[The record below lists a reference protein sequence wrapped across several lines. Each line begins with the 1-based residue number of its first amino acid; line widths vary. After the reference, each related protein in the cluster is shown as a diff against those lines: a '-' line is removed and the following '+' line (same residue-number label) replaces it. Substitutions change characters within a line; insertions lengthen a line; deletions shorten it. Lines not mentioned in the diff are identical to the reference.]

1 VATVRDPSQ
10 VGPRRQTSPRAHTS
24 QRERRR
30 RQATRPHFHA
40 RKASP
45 EGIESL
51 VRLNAIA
58 PDRWLLKGGFALDLR
73 LAGRARATK
82 DIDLDWRDVDDELLD
97 TLLDAA
103 EHDAGDFFVFSIER
117 SGALADRIAGGQRF
131 RVSASLAGRAFET
144 FPLDVALRAEP
155 MLAADTL
162 TTPDLLAF
170 AGLGPVRVPA
180 LPLERQAAEKLHAY
194 TRIYEGER
202 PSSRTKDLVDIVL
215 IAELAALDAAKL
227 WSAIG
232 TTFTM
237 RGTTRYLRQ
246 SRRPSGT
253 GPRPS
258 TSSPSRS
265 AYPPISRRLTP
276 SLQPCWTRSSME
288 RHAMAHGTSK
298 ASDGREPGAGDDDS
312 VETFAAQAAD
322 PALGDRVRPRRLGW
336 GLDDVDLGCLEH
348 GVKGVGEL
356 GVAVTNEKT
365 ELLGAVAEVHQ
376 EVPGL
381 LSDPEP
387 GRAGGDPATCTRRV
401 PCSMKIRV

>member
-1 VATVRDPSQ
+1 MMYQDAGSFRHALEHRLKQLAAGDEARLARDRKRVAFDR
-10 VGPRRQTSPRAHTS
+10 
-24 QRERRR
+24 
-30 RQATRPHFHA
+30 F
-40 RKASP
+40 
-45 EGIESL
+45 L

-237 RGTTRYLRQ
+237 RGTHPMMLLQRADNQYSWEYPDTPELP
-246 SRRPSGT
+246 SVTARRMWYDTVGHGHIPAL
-253 GPRPS
+253 
-258 TSSPSRS
+258 RS
-265 AYPPISRRLTP
+265 A
-276 SLQPCWTRSSME
+276 
-288 RHAMAHGTSK
+288 
-298 ASDGREPGAGDDDS
+298 
-312 VETFAAQAAD
+312 VETFGAD
-322 PALGDRVRPRRLGW
+322 RLVLGTDFPYENGDIFVRAIDYIFASGITTDAETILESNAMALF
-336 GLDDVDLGCLEH
+336 GL
-348 GVKGVGEL
+348 K
-356 GVAVTNEKT
+356 N
-365 ELLGAVAEVHQ
+365 
-376 EVPGL
+376 
-381 LSDPEP
+381 
-387 GRAGGDPATCTRRV
+387 AG
-401 PCSMKIRV
+401 